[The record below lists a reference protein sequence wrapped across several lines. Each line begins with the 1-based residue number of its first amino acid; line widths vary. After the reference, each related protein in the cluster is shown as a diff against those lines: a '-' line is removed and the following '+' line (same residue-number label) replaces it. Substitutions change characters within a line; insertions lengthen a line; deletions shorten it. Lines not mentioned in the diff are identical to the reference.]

1 MPARSNSDKK
11 WPKKGKYDA
20 RSKRDKETG
29 QNLQLEEKI

>member
-29 QNLQLEEKI
+29 KICNLKKKI